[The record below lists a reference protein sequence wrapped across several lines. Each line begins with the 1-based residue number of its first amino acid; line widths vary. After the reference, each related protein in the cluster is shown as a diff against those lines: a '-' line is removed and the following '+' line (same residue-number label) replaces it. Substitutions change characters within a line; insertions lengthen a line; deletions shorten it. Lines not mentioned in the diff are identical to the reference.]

1 MTRLSHNYPIS
12 QRTRQAV
19 ASIDRPANEVPA
31 EIEQKGLWMSETAR
45 PSSTMCAVP
54 CILFASMLLITPLA
68 IGCGPTADTVA
79 PVSGRVTVDGK
90 PVKNASIQFT
100 PVGKRAAGAITD
112 DNGNYKLSTY
122 GQFDGAVLGE
132 HKVAISLRKPIY
144 MGPPKK
150 NPDPEPV
157 SDDPNVLTVR
167 PAEGG
172 VPKQAQQWKSPV
184 PEKYW
189 DDSTSGLTRVV
200 EGKGENN
207 FDFELKSQ
215 P

>member
-1 MTRLSHNYPIS
+1 
-12 QRTRQAV
+12 
-19 ASIDRPANEVPA
+19 
-31 EIEQKGLWMSETAR
+31 MSETAR
-45 PSSTMCAVP
+45 PGLSVSATRCFW
-54 CILFASMLLITPLA
+54 FASTLVVVPLA
-68 IGCGPTADTVA
+68 IGCGPTTDSVA
-79 PVSGRVTVDGK
+79 PVSGRVSVDGK

-112 DNGNYKLSTY
+112 ENGNYKLSTY

-157 SDDPNVLTVR
+157 SEDSDVLTVR

-189 DDSTSGLTRVV
+189 DDSTSGLTRAV
-200 EGKGENN
+200 EAKDENI
-207 FDFELKSQ
+207 FDFDLKSQ